1 MTCIS
6 YFWNWFIL
14 SIFTGSFVKGE
25 LLGKLVFHSNNDA
38 QASGFSLDI
47 LHQPKSVY
55 FAPSPG
61 AIPSDEI
68 ASVMALSLGL
78 SVPKDITWAGLQFGD
93 LFNRPKAVMMITVD
107 GLPEGSQL
115 KLPSTRSF
123 AVKKIDEGSV
133 EQIYSVSKHSSLASH
148 VNAIFDGE
156 ANTISMAAD
165 KRTVAAGYGYG
176 KSSKALFWNDKLEEW
191 KTVREDSSESQVEL
205 DKQQLLKS
213 LKLILPKGFEYDK
226 INEMVKLNAKGLQVE
241 YDMNDKVDFML
252 FSELVNVYHQYEQ
265 LKSNKKKIVDG
276 VPDVY
281 LFTLSAL
288 QDLEKKYGGDSKQFR
303 GAVYLLEQSIPKA
316 VNGFSELYN
325 GDILVVSVSLPSDV
339 RSFDE
344 HKEEIGQL
352 LKGVKETTNYVTD
365 AFHRFIPEIHV
376 PSHVERAARQKL
388 CDELQGSFSKL
399 SGILKFKCANQEE
412 LRTLSR
418 RSLLASKKTGVDKSD
433 LNIDTYDANFAA
445 IFNIWVWL
453 VVVLALALY
462 VISLSMWFM
471 DPGKDS
477 IIYRLTQQR
486 VKAE

>member
-47 LHQPKSVY
+47 LHQPKSVH

-148 VNAIFDGE
+148 VNAIFDEE
-156 ANTISMAAD
+156 ANTIAMAAD
-165 KRTVAAGYGYG
+165 KR
-176 KSSKALFWNDKLEEW
+176 LEEW
-191 KTVREDSSESQVEL
+191 QTVREDSSESQVEL

-213 LKLILPKGFEYDK
+213 LKHILPKGFEYDK
-226 INEMVKLNAKGLQVE
+226 INEMVKLNAKDLQVE

-265 LKSNKKKIVDG
+265 LKSNKKKILDG

-339 RSFDE
+339 RSFDD

-376 PSHVERAARQKL
+376 PSHVELAARQKL

-418 RSLLASKKTGVDKSD
+418 RSLLASKMEVVNKSD